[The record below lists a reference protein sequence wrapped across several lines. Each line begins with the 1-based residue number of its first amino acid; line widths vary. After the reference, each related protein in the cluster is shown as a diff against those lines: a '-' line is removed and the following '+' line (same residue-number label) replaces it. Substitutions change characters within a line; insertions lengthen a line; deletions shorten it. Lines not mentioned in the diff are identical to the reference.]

1 MVSAE
6 TGDLAEVIA
15 ASAEELGFELVTVE
29 RGGGKRRPL
38 LRIRIDRPDSEP
50 GRSSITVDDCAAV
63 SRAVNEALEKHPKA
77 PDDFIVEVSS
87 PGVDRP
93 LVRPRD
99 FDRFAGHRVSL
110 RGTEGLHRGQRRI
123 EGVLLGRTEDGRMVK
138 MEVAGERLDIPL
150 TAIAKARLAFR
161 WDDGRR

>member
-1 MVSAE
+1 VVRAE

-15 ASAEELGFELVTVE
+15 ASVEGLGFELVTVE
-29 RGGGKRRPL
+29 RGGGKQRPL
-38 LRIRIDRPDSEP
+38 FRIRIDRPESQP
-50 GRSSITVDDCAAV
+50 GRSSVTVDDCAAV
-63 SRAVNEALEKHPKA
+63 SRSVNEALETHSEA

-99 FDRFAGHRVSL
+99 FDRFAGQNVTV
-110 RGTEGLHRGQRRI
+110 RGTGPLHQGRRRI
-123 EGVLLGRTEDGRMVK
+123 EGVLLGRTDDGRSVI
-138 MEVAGERLDIPL
+138 MEVSGERLDVPL
-150 TAIAKARLAFR
+150 TAIAKARLVFR

>member
-50 GRSSITVDDCAAV
+50 GRSSITVHDCAAV
-63 SRAVNEALEKHPKA
+63 SRAVNDALEKHPEA

-99 FDRFAGHRVSL
+99 FDRFAGQGVSV
-110 RGTEGLHRGQRRI
+110 RGTAALHQGKRRI
-123 EGVLLGRTEDGRMVK
+123 EGVLLGRTDDGQTVMV
-138 MEVAGERLDIPL
+138 EVAGERLDIPL
-150 TAIAKARLAFR
+150 AAIEKARLAFR